1 MRIDHP
7 KSRLILSSFS
17 DEEAARVVVR
27 QLLEERLIACGTLV
41 PGARSLYWWQGK
53 IEESGEV
60 LTLLKTEAETT
71 ARCMDRLAELHP
83 YQVPEIILINPLD
96 VSTPYS
102 AWVNESL
109 KE

>member
-7 KSRLILSSFS
+7 KIRLILSSFS

-71 ARCMDRLAELHP
+71 ARCMDPTKSRKSSSSIPWMSQHRIQLG
-83 YQVPEIILINPLD
+83 
-96 VSTPYS
+96 
-102 AWVNESL
+102 
-109 KE
+109 